1 MPKPHTPFQWA
12 GQASADTIDHRLRV
26 LRQKINEDRRIGR
39 SIGLRYHD
47 GKPGVIEGLLSRGD
61 RRVGRVIERVW
72 REGGKFD
79 GWSEHFSF
87 DRWTTAAAEELAPF
101 GVDLDWFTT
110 RERTEHEVLP
120 WDHLDS
126 GLDKEFLWDDW
137 QDALSEEEVAD
148 CRWTPCYDCGV
159 CPTMGTEIQIGPTGR
174 SLLPADRRL
183 MARQPDGPPPPPTV
197 QKLRIRYAKRGRL
210 RFASHRDLARTLER
224 ALRRAQVPM
233 AFSAGFSPHP
243 KISYLGAAPTG
254 AASEAEYLEI
264 GVADAL
270 RPRGAAGRPSTPR
283 CPTDVAVLECVE
295 AGEGTGSLADRIDT
309 SVWRV
314 ELPGVVLADLAP
326 AVEKFLAS
334 DVVTVAKRTKN
345 GLRDIDARDA
355 VTARRRPKRQVVPYC
370 TWSSGR

>member
-1 MPKPHTPFQWA
+1 
-12 GQASADTIDHRLRV
+12 
-26 LRQKINEDRRIGR
+26 
-39 SIGLRYHD
+39 
-47 GKPGVIEGLLSRGD
+47 
-61 RRVGRVIERVW
+61 
-72 REGGKFD
+72 
-79 GWSEHFSF
+79 
-87 DRWTTAAAEELAPF
+87 
-101 GVDLDWFTT
+101 
-110 RERTEHEVLP
+110 
-120 WDHLDS
+120 
-126 GLDKEFLWDDW
+126 
-137 QDALSEEEVAD
+137 
-148 CRWTPCYDCGV
+148 
-159 CPTMGTEIQIGPTGR
+159 
-174 SLLPADRRL
+174 

-254 AASEAEYLEI
+254 AASEAEYVEI
-264 GVADAL
+264 GVAERCDPEAL
-270 RPRGAAGRPSTPR
+270 RLALDAALPP
-283 CPTDVAVLECVE
+283 DVAVLEVVE

-345 GLRDIDARDA
+345 GLRDVDARAA
-355 VTARRRPKRQVVPYC
+355 VVGASADEEAGCAILHMVVRQVTPAVRPDDVLAALAAVADLRPPLPPRAVREAQ
-370 TWSSGR
+370 GRLDDTGTVADPLGPDRAVRTRCQGEHAAV